1 MANPVVA
8 IVGRPNVGKST
19 VFNRIAGERISIVE
33 DTPGVTRD
41 RIYAKGEWLGQP
53 FNLIDTG
60 GIDMGDEPFLAQIT
74 EQAQIAIDEA
84 DVIVF
89 VTSVKEGVT
98 DADEKVAKILYRTDK
113 PVILA
118 VNKVDNSELRSEIYD
133 FYSLGFGDRQILDG
147 VNLTVKDGEI
157 LCIVGPSGAGKTTLL
172 RCITGLETPDSGE
185 FFINGR
191 RFDPQGTDSA
201 DRVIGVVFQDFKLF
215 PNLSVMENITL
226 APMMVLKKDKQEAI
240 ADAQKLLEELG
251 LNTKGKLYPYQ
262 LSGGQ
267 KQRVA
272 IARALA
278 MKPKILCYDEPTSA
292 LDPNL
297 RKDVANIILGLKK
310 DGMTQLIVTHDLEFA
325 EDIADDILRVQP
337 LDQRQNK

>member
-1 MANPVVA
+1 MLEV
-8 IVGRPNVGKST
+8 RDLKKS
-19 VFNRIAGERISIVE
+19 
-33 DTPGVTRD
+33 
-41 RIYAKGEWLGQP
+41 
-53 FNLIDTG
+53 
-60 GIDMGDEPFLAQIT
+60 
-74 EQAQIAIDEA
+74 
-84 DVIVF
+84 
-89 VTSVKEGVT
+89 
-98 DADEKVAKILYRTDK
+98 
-113 PVILA
+113 
-118 VNKVDNSELRSEIYD
+118 
-133 FYSLGFGDRQILDG
+133 FGDRQILDG

-172 RCITGLETPDSGE
+172 LCITGLETPDSGE

-191 RFDPQGTDSA
+191 RFDPQGTDAA